1 MSKVE
6 ELRKEMI
13 SEILQRLEGKGV
25 LKPLQDDW
33 SVLDE
38 EGEIWRIESIE
49 GKSEESEFGN
59 IELSWDNLE
68 NSTDLMAVS
77 TDDLDTIILPMLD
90 ELGV

>member
-6 ELRKEMI
+6 ELRKELI
-13 SEILQRLEGKGV
+13 SEILKRLEGKGV

-33 SVLDE
+33 SILDE
-38 EGEIWRIESIE
+38 DGEIWRIASIE

-59 IELSWDNLE
+59 IELYWDNLE

>member
-25 LKPLQDDW
+25 LKSLQDDW

-38 EGEIWRIESIE
+38 DGEIWRIESIE